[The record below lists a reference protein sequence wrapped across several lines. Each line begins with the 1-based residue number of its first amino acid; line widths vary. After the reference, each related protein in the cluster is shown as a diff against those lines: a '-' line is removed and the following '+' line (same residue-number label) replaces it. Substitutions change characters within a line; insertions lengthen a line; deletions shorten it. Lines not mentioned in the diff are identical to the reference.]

1 MQTQNTDINVE
12 NETSRL
18 CITKFLGNQIDV

>member
-1 MQTQNTDINVE
+1 MQTQNTDTNVE

-18 CITKFLGNQIDV
+18 SITKFLGNQIDV